1 MDLWMGPRTVGAM
14 RRTLS
19 LARGPAVDTYPR
31 DGLREGAGK
40 EAGGGGCTASSGGGR
55 K

>member
-1 MDLWMGPRTVGAM
+1 MRMGPLTVSTM

-19 LARGPAVDTYPR
+19 LARGPAVDIFPR

-40 EAGGGGCTASSGGGR
+40 EAGGEGCTASSGGGR
-55 K
+55 R